1 MSTKGDL
8 DPRETGESVDA
19 MRAPALRRPPKTSP
33 PENAMTDTLRE
44 AALDYHRYPT
54 PGKISV
60 TPTKA
65 MATARDLS
73 LAYSPGVADACMAI
87 ADDPREAGMLTAR
100 SNLVAVITNGTA
112 VLGLGNIGPLA
123 AKPVMEGKGCLFKK
137 FAGIDVF
144 DIELA
149 ENDPDALIETIA
161 RMEPTFGGINLEDIK
176 APECFYIEAKLRQRM
191 KIPVFH
197 DDQHGTAIVAAA
209 AILNALKHVGK
220 DITDVKLVASG
231 AGAAALACLDLA
243 VSLGLRIANTF
254 VCDAK
259 GVVYQGRTEGMD
271 PNKARY
277 ARDTSARTLAEVIPG
292 ADIFLGLSAGGVLQ
306 PEMVK
311 TMARDP
317 IILAMANPTPEI
329 LPELALAA
337 RPDAVIGTGR
347 SDYPNQVNN
356 VLCFPFIF
364 RGALDTGAT
373 TINEAMKLAAVRAIA
388 ELAHAE
394 IPEVVAQAYGAS
406 GLRFGRDYLI
416 PKPFDPR
423 LIEVVAPAVA
433 QAAMDSGV
441 ATRPIA
447 DMPAYRQRLSQF
459 VYQSSSSMQPLF
471 AAAKRAPKRVVYA
484 EGEDERVLR
493 AAQVVV
499 DEGLAHPL
507 LLGRP
512 ATVQQRIAEFGLRLA
527 PGTDC
532 DIVDLL
538 DPAVYGDAADD
549 YFQLKRRDGVS
560 RAVARAEMR
569 SRSTLLAAMLVRQ
582 GRADA
587 MLCGT
592 FGSYGDHLHHV
603 RDVIGLRGGTQ
614 TLAAMQMLMLP
625 GRQLFIC
632 DTHVNRDPTAE
643 QVAEIALM
651 AAEEVRRF
659 GVVPSVALLSHS
671 NFGSSEAA
679 SARKMRQA
687 LALVKAR
694 DPGLAVEGEMRGD
707 AALSKTILDH
717 EFPDSGLNAE
727 ANVLVMPNVD
737 AANISYNLLRI
748 AAGNGITVGGI
759 LLGAARP
766 VHILTPS
773 STVRRIVNMT
783 ALAVV
788 GATSQRALPHAGGH
802 ADPLVHTGVA

>member
-1 MSTKGDL
+1 MS
-8 DPRETGESVDA
+8 
-19 MRAPALRRPPKTSP
+19 
-33 PENAMTDTLRE
+33 DTLRE

-87 ADDPREAGMLTAR
+87 HEDPREAGNLTAR

-123 AKPVMEGKGCLFKK
+123 SKPVMEGKGCLFKK

-176 APECFYIEAKLRQRM
+176 APECFYIETRLRERM

-220 DITDVKLVASG
+220 NIGEVKLVASG

-243 VSLGLRIANTF
+243 VSLGLKRENIL
-254 VCDAK
+254 VSDAK
-259 GVVYQGRTEGMD
+259 GVVYLGRTEGMD
-271 PNKARY
+271 PNKSRY
-277 ARDTSARTLAEVIPG
+277 ARETRARTLGDVMPG
-292 ADIFLGLSAGGVLQ
+292 ADIFLGLSAGGVLKA
-306 PEMVK
+306 EMVK
-311 TMARDP
+311 AMARDP

-329 LPELALAA
+329 MPEEALAA

-388 ELAHAE
+388 ELTHAE

-447 DMPAYRQRLSQF
+447 DMPAYRQKLSQF
-459 VYQSSSSMQPLF
+459 VYQSGSSMQPLF

-499 DEGLAHPL
+499 DEGLARPM

-512 ATVQQRIAEFGLRLA
+512 EVIVQRIKEFGLRLA
-527 PGTDC
+527 PGKDC
-532 DIVDLL
+532 EAVNLL
-538 DPAVYGDAADD
+538 DPAVYGDAATD
-549 YFQLKRRDGVS
+549 YFELKRRDGVS
-560 RAVARAEMR
+560 RAVARVEMR
-569 SRSTLLAAMLVRQ
+569 SRCTLLAAMLVRQ
-582 GRADA
+582 GKADA

-592 FGSYGDHLHHV
+592 FGSYADHLHHV
-603 RDVIGLRGGTQ
+603 RDVIGLRPGTQ

-632 DTHVNRDPTAE
+632 DTHVNRDPSAE
-643 QVAEIALM
+643 QVAEIALL

-659 GVVPSVALLSHS
+659 GVTPSVALLSHS
-671 NFGSSEAA
+671 NFGGSDAA
-679 SARKMRQA
+679 SAVKMRQA
-687 LALVKAR
+687 LGIVKAR
-694 DPGLAVEGEMRGD
+694 DPKLAIEGEMRGD

-717 EFPDSGLNAE
+717 EFPDSGLSTE

-788 GATSQRALPHAGGH
+788 DATSQRITSHVI
-802 ADPLVHTGVA
+802 D

>member
-1 MSTKGDL
+1 
-8 DPRETGESVDA
+8 
-19 MRAPALRRPPKTSP
+19 
-33 PENAMTDTLRE
+33 MTDNLRE

-87 ADDPREAGMLTAR
+87 HDDPLEAGNLTAR

-144 DIELA
+144 DIELD

-176 APECFYIEAKLRQRM
+176 APECFYIETRLRERM

-209 AILNALKHVGK
+209 AILNALTHVGK
-220 DITDVKLVASG
+220 KIGEVKLVASG

-243 VSLGLRIANTF
+243 VSLGLKRENIL
-254 VCDAK
+254 VSDAK
-259 GVVYQGRTEGMD
+259 GVVYLGRTEGMD
-271 PNKARY
+271 PNKSRY
-277 ARDTSARTLAEVIPG
+277 ARDTSARTLGDIIEG
-292 ADIFLGLSAGGVLQ
+292 ADIFLGLSAGGVLT
-306 PEMVK
+306 PAMVK
-311 TMARDP
+311 LMARDP

-329 LPELALAA
+329 MPEEALAV

-406 GLRFGRDYLI
+406 GLRFGREYLI

-441 ATRPIA
+441 ATRPIP
-447 DMPAYRQRLSQF
+447 DMPAYRQKLSQF
-459 VYQSSSSMQPLF
+459 VYQSGSSMQPLF

-499 DEGLAHPL
+499 DEGLARPL

-512 ATVQQRIAEFGLRLA
+512 EAITQRIKEFGLRLA
-527 PGTDC
+527 PGKDC
-532 DIVDLL
+532 DIVNLL

-560 RAVARAEMR
+560 RAVARVEMR
-569 SRSTLLAAMLVRQ
+569 SRCTLLAAMLVRQ

-592 FGSYGDHLHHV
+592 FGSYGEHLRHV
-603 RDVIGLRGGTQ
+603 RDVIGLRAGTQ

-643 QVAEIALM
+643 QVAEIALL

-659 GVVPSVALLSHS
+659 GVTPAVALLSHS
-671 NFGSSEAA
+671 NFGGSDAA
-679 SARKMRQA
+679 SAVKMRQA

-694 DPGLAVEGEMRGD
+694 DPKLAIEGEMRGD

-717 EFPDSGLNAE
+717 EFPDSGLSTE

-788 GATSQRALPHAGGH
+788 DATSQR
-802 ADPLVHTGVA
+802 